1 VSFPLS
7 KEIKMMTT
15 FHSTNPAT
23 GEILWEEPA
32 ASPTDVG
39 KAVERARKAFHS
51 WARLPFEKRV
61 EYVEAFRSQLEA
73 NKVEIATAISQE
85 TGKPLWD
92 SLTEVAAMIGK
103 VAISIQAY
111 HERTGYHQRE
121 INGMQARLLHKPH
134 GVMAVFG
141 PYNFPAHL
149 PNGHIV
155 PALLAGNTAVFK
167 PSNVTPMVAEKTI
180 ELWHKAGLPEGVLQ
194 VVQGQRE
201 TGVALASHPDIDGLL
216 FTGSSGVGQSLH
228 KQYGGQTHK
237 ILALEMGGNN
247 PLIIW
252 DPESVEAA
260 AYHNVLS
267 SFISTGQRCT
277 CARRLIIKQG
287 AEGDAYLEALLAQTA
302 KLRIGAY
309 ADSPEPFMGPLVR
322 NLEVDQILAAQENLQ
337 KLGGK
342 VLLKAGRLNDK
353 LPFISPGII
362 DVTAVKTRNDADLEY
377 FGPFLQVT
385 RVNTFE
391 EAIAAANNTEYG
403 LASAIFTQHKEL
415 YEQCLIELRAGLVNW
430 NRQTTGASSALP
442 FGGVGIS
449 GNHRPAAY
457 YAADYC
463 AYPVA
468 ALESETLT
476 IPATLNAGIER

>member
-1 VSFPLS
+1 
-7 KEIKMMTT
+7 MT
-15 FHSTNPAT
+15 FQSTNPAN
-23 GEILWEEPA
+23 GEVIWEGASVSPEGVDA
-32 ASPTDVG
+32 AV
-39 KAVERARKAFHS
+39 KAARKAFYS
-51 WARLPFEKRV
+51 WARLPFAKRQ
-61 EYVEAFRSQLEA
+61 EYVEAFRTQLEA
-73 NKVEIATAISQE
+73 HKNELAETISKE
-85 TGKPLWD
+85 MGKPLWD
-92 SLTEVAAMIGK
+92 SLSEVGAMIGK
-103 VAISIQAY
+103 VAISVQAY
-111 HERTGYHQRE
+111 HERTGDTSRE

-141 PYNFPAHL
+141 PYNFPGHL

-167 PSNVTPMVAEKTI
+167 PSNITPLVAIKTM
-180 ELWHKAGLPEGVLQ
+180 ELWQKAGLPEGVLQ

-252 DPESVEAA
+252 EPNDVEAA
-260 AYHNVLS
+260 AYHTVLS
-267 SFISTGQRCT
+267 TFISTGQRCT

-287 AEGDAYLEALLAQTA
+287 KEGDIFLEAYVAMA
-302 KLRIGAY
+302 KRLRIGAY
-309 ADSPEPFMGPLVR
+309 TDQPEPYMGPLVR
-322 NLEVDQILAAQENLQ
+322 NLEADQIISAQQSLQ

-342 VLLKAGRLNDK
+342 IILEAKRLHDK
-353 LPFISPGII
+353 HPFISPGIM
-362 DVTAVKTRNDADLEY
+362 DVTAVKTRNDADIEY
-377 FGPFLQVT
+377 FGPFAQVT
-385 RVNTFE
+385 RVATFE

-403 LASAIFTQHKEL
+403 LASAIFTQHREL
-415 YEQCLIELRAGLVNW
+415 YERCLIELRAGLVNW

-442 FGGVGIS
+442 FGGIGIS

-468 ALESETLT
+468 ALENESLA
-476 IPATLNAGIER
+476 IPTSLNPGINA

>member
-1 VSFPLS
+1 MVQFS
-7 KEIKMMTT
+7 
-15 FHSTNPAT
+15 STNPAT
-23 GEILWEEPA
+23 GEIIWQGEPT
-32 ASPTDVG
+32 SPADVG
-39 KAVERARKAFHS
+39 KAVEAARKAFLS
-51 WARLPFEKRV
+51 WARLSFEERLK
-61 EYVEAFRSQLEA
+61 YVEAFRAQLEA
-73 NKVEIATAISQE
+73 NKSAFAETISKE
-85 TGKPLWD
+85 TGKPHWD
-92 SLTEVAAMIGK
+92 ALTEVAAMIGK
-103 VAISIQAY
+103 VAISVQAY
-111 HERTGYHQRE
+111 HERTGDHRRE

-155 PALLAGNTAVFK
+155 PALLAGNTVVFK
-167 PSNVTPMVAEKTI
+167 PSNVTPLVAEETMK
-180 ELWHKAGLPEGVLQ
+180 LWQQAGLPQGVLQ
-194 VVQGQRE
+194 VVNGQRE

-252 DPESVEAA
+252 EPESVEAA

-287 AEGDAYLEALLAQTA
+287 AEGDQLLDALIAQTQ

-309 ADSPEPFMGPLVR
+309 TDSPEPFMGPLVR
-322 NLEVDQILAAQENLQ
+322 NQEVDQIIAAQANLQ
-337 KLGGK
+337 TLGGK
-342 VLLKAGRLNDK
+342 VLLEAKRLHAE
-353 LPFISPGII
+353 LPFISPGIM
-362 DVTAVKTRNDADLEY
+362 DVTAVTKRNDADIEY

-385 RVNTFE
+385 RVATFE
-391 EAIAAANNTEYG
+391 EAIASANNTEYG
-403 LASAIFTQHKEL
+403 LASAIFTKHQEL
-415 YEQCLIELRAGLVNW
+415 YERCLIELRAGLVNW

-468 ALESETLT
+468 ALESTSLV
-476 IPATLNAGIER
+476 IPATLNPGIDV